1 MSLEAAVASP
11 EVTFITNVVNGQIPF
26 GVALLLLLAYVVWRG
41 GLKLDK
47 LTTAVE
53 AVPTALTTHK
63 TETITALS
71 AHKAETTTALGMLAT
86 HTTAQADRVI
96 RVIEDRRLAEF
107 GDAIDDLSRSS
118 ADHLEPLP
126 RRQPTGSRPATR

>member
-1 MSLEAAVASP
+1 MSLDVAAVSP

-26 GVALLLLLAYVVWRG
+26 GVALLLLMAYIVWRG

-53 AVPTALTTHK
+53 AVPVALTAHK
-63 TETITALS
+63 TETISALS
-71 AHKAETTTALGMLAT
+71 AHKAETTTAIAGLHS

-96 RVIEDRRLAEF
+96 QVIQDRRLDQV
-107 GDAIDDLSRSS
+107 GDAIEDLSRSS
-118 ADHLEPLP
+118 PEHEPP
-126 RRQPTGSRPATR
+126 RRLPTGSRSAIR